1 MGYVGDGITA
11 TSRAAKGIGGLG
23 LGVAV
28 ALLWPLSTHAGEWTI
43 SPSVATT
50 TIISDNANGA
60 NDREDRNSD
69 QTLAVSPGIL
79 VNGSGGRVSLN
90 LAYNHN
96 RFYSRQQIS
105 DGSTTNTM
113 TANGQAEVWDRVAF
127 VAVTSSITRQ
137 VIDPTES
144 VATTDTGSDTNRTTV
159 RTFSVAPFFLHHFGN
174 WLETESRTTF
184 AVTQSES
191 DEFTNTNSTGS
202 NFIVNSGNRFT
213 VFTFGGTFNRQ
224 KEVRDN
230 GEPRSISTTLN
241 TNYRFQVSRKL
252 SLISSVGWET
262 IDDPSLTEEPTGII
276 WEAGFSTQPSS
287 RSSLQ
292 LTVGDRFETT
302 TVNMNGSYQLSSR
315 SSVTASYSESITTSQ
330 EQLNE
335 DLSFIVTDPN
345 TGQQIDLRTNLP
357 FDPSASELGF
367 QTSLFRQKVLSVNFA
382 TTRRRGSYSAG
393 MNWERRTT
401 DSTNILERVLSF
413 SLSASRTLSSRLS
426 AFASTSFSMNDP
438 GTPDQRE
445 DWTHTLTGSLTYRLM
460 ENTNASLNYARS
472 QTRSTEGSNN
482 FRDNTVTISLTRNF

>member
-1 MGYVGDGITA
+1 MGYVGDGNFA
-11 TSRAAKGIGGLG
+11 MNAAVRGVRGIGFGLG
-23 LGVAV
+23 AV
-28 ALLWPLSTHAGEWTI
+28 LVCSFPANAGEWTI
-43 SPSVATT
+43 SPAIRATT
-50 TIISDNANGA
+50 IFSDNANGA

-69 QTLAVSPGIL
+69 QTLALSPSIA
-79 VNGSGGRVSLN
+79 VNGTGGRVSLN
-90 LAYNHN
+90 LAYTHN
-96 RFYSRQQIS
+96 RFYSRQDTS
-105 DGSTTNTM
+105 EGSTTNTM

-137 VIDPTES
+137 VVDPTETVS
-144 VATTDTGSDTNRTTV
+144 ATDNGNDTNRTTV

-184 AVTQSES
+184 TVTQSET

-202 NFIVNSGNRFT
+202 NFSFNSGNRFT
-213 VFTFGGTFNRQ
+213 IFTFGGNFNRV

-230 GEPRSISTTLN
+230 GEPRSVSTTLN

-252 SLISSVGWET
+252 SLISSVGWEK
-262 IDDPSLTEEPTGII
+262 IDDPALSEEPNGII
-276 WEAGFSTQPSS
+276 WEAGISTQPSS
-287 RSSLQ
+287 RTSLE

-302 TVNMNGSYQLSSR
+302 TVRMNGSYQLSSR
-315 SSVTASYSESITTSQ
+315 SSLTASYSESITTSQ

-335 DLSFIVTDPN
+335 DLSFVI
-345 TGQQIDLRTNLP
+345 TGPGGQLIDSRTGLA

-367 QTSLFRQKVLSVNFA
+367 QTSLFRQKVFSANFS
-382 TTRRRGSYSAG
+382 TNRRRGSYTAG
-393 MNWERRTT
+393 FNWERRTT

-413 SLSASRTLSSRLS
+413 NLSASRTLSSRLS
-426 AFASTSFSMNDP
+426 AFASTSFSMSDP

-445 DWTHTLTGSLTYRLM
+445 DWTHTLTGSLTYQLM